1 MTKGIAVQF
10 LDIALDS
17 IVRMGE
23 ARYRVTHVLS
33 VDTVLAVNLASAE
46 VQRLPTEQLVLEQDT
61 VVLKDADR
69 PRDLSLYSAREWQQ
83 AQLRLQAIKGL
94 IDDATRTRQAAE
106 AAAAAAGVHV
116 ATLYRWLNDYL
127 RVGNVSAL
135 VPAKRGRKAGTRLL
149 SVGVEA
155 IIDSVIEELYLTK
168 QRHTP
173 QDVIEEVEARCR
185 LNKIDATHP
194 NTIRARIRRVPEV
207 VQLKRR
213 GRREEAINRFTPIR
227 GTIENA
233 THPFS
238 VIMIDHTPMDII
250 VVDEVNRKPIA
261 RPYLTIAIDVFSR
274 MVAGLYISLDPPN
287 SAAVALCL
295 ANAICP
301 KREYLATLG
310 VPGSWP
316 VWGKPAMVHVDNA
329 KEFRGMALERGAAQ
343 HGIDL
348 QWRPP
353 ETPNYGGHIE
363 RFIGTTMKFVHR
375 LPGTTFSNPKERKGY
390 DSEAESAL
398 TLKELEVELV
408 DFIVNKYHLRV
419 HAGIGVPPIK
429 KWERGII
436 GTDDEPG
443 LGLMPVPSD
452 GHRLLI
458 DFMPMSTRT
467 IQRYGI
473 QWDNITYYDPVLDS
487 YINSN
492 DPEDEDRKQKFI
504 VRRDPRD
511 ISCIY
516 FYSEADG
523 SYTRLPYRNIG
534 YPPMSL
540 FELNAIR
547 KQLTDD
553 GVRDI
558 DESLIFQQLERSRKR
573 VAEAVQ
579 KSKQARKAQARSHT
593 AAKAV
598 LPSKSAHVSVRG
610 HATPATVVGDK
621 HAMVDTQIGSSR
633 SFDSV
638 GEVEEDIFAAP
649 IRPFD
654 NLGMRQ

>member
-1 MTKGIAVQF
+1 MTEGIAVQF
-10 LDIALDS
+10 FDVTLNS

-23 ARYRVTHVLS
+23 VRYRVTHVLS
-33 VDTVLAVNLASAE
+33 VDTVLAVDLASGEAH
-46 VQRLPTEQLVLEQDT
+46 RLPIEQLLLERDQIPPHDSD
-61 VVLKDADR
+61 K
-69 PRDLSLYSAREWQQ
+69 PRDLSLYSTDEWQQ
-83 AQLRLQAIKGL
+83 AQLRLQSIKGL
-94 IDDATRTRQAAE
+94 IDDSTRTRQAVE
-106 AAAAAAGVHV
+106 TAAAAAGVHV

-135 VPAKRGRKAGTRLL
+135 IPAKRGRKAGTRLL
-149 SVGVEA
+149 SLGVEE
-155 IIDSVIEELYLTK
+155 IIDSVIQEFYLDK

-173 QDVIEEVEARCR
+173 QDVIEEVAARCR
-185 LNKIDATHP
+185 LNKIAPPHP
-194 NTIRARIRRVPEV
+194 NTTRARIRRVPEV

-213 GRREEAINRFTPIR
+213 GRRDEAVNRFTPIR
-227 GTIENA
+227 GSIENA

-238 VIMIDHTPMDII
+238 VVMIDHTPMDII
-250 VVDEVNRKPIA
+250 VVDEINRQPIA

-274 MVAGLYISLDPPN
+274 MVAGLYVSLDPPN
-287 SAAVALCL
+287 SASVALCL

-363 RFIGTTMKFVHR
+363 RFIGTTMQFVHK
-375 LPGTTFSNPKERKGY
+375 LPGTTFSNPQQRKGY
-390 DSEAESAL
+390 DSESESAL
-398 TLKELEVELV
+398 TLKELETELV
-408 DFIVNKYHLRV
+408 DFIVNKYHQRV

-436 GTDDEPG
+436 GTDDAPG
-443 LGLMPVPSD
+443 LGLMPVPNNR
-452 GHRLLI
+452 HRLLI
-458 DFMPMSTRT
+458 DFMPISTRT

-473 QWDNITYYDPVLDS
+473 QWDNITYYDPILDS
-487 YINSN
+487 FINAS
-492 DPEDEDRKQKFI
+492 DPDDGVRKQKFT

-516 FYSEADG
+516 FYNPADS

-540 FELNAIR
+540 FELTAIR
-547 KQLTDD
+547 KQLTDE

-558 DESLIFQQLERSRKR
+558 DENLIFQQLERSRKR
-573 VAEAVQ
+573 VADAVQ
-579 KSKQARKAQARSHT
+579 KSKQARKAQARSHADARPSSPST
-593 AAKAV
+593 SG
-598 LPSKSAHVSVRG
+598 LPGQLTKPSTPTVRDR
-610 HATPATVVGDK
+610 P
-621 HAMVDTQIGSSR
+621 MVDLSTSSSTPFTQN
-633 SFDSV
+633 DT
-638 GEVEEDIFAAP
+638 VEEDIFAAP

-654 NLGMRQ
+654 NLGMRG

>member
-1 MTKGIAVQF
+1 MARGIAVQF
-10 LDIALDS
+10 FDVAVNS
-17 IVRMGE
+17 IVRMGD

-33 VDTVLAVNLASAE
+33 VDTVLAVDLASGDAH
-46 VQRLPTEQLVLEQDT
+46 RLPIEQLTLEMEPVLLHATD
-61 VVLKDADR
+61 K
-69 PRDLSLYSAREWQQ
+69 PRDLSLYSDEEWQQ
-83 AQLRLQAIKGL
+83 AQQRLQAIKSL
-94 IDDATRTRQAAE
+94 IDDSKRTRKAAE
-106 AAAAAAGVHV
+106 VAAEAAGVHV

-135 VPAKRGRKAGTRLL
+135 VPARRGRKMGTRLL

-155 IIDSVIEELYLTK
+155 IVDSVIEDFYLDK

-185 LNKIDATHP
+185 LNKINPPHS

-213 GRREEAINRFTPIR
+213 GRREEAMNRFTPIR
-227 GTIENA
+227 GSIENA

-250 VVDEVNRKPIA
+250 VVDELNRQPIA

-274 MVAGLYISLDPPN
+274 MVAGLYISFDPPN
-287 SAAVALCL
+287 SASVALCL
-295 ANAICP
+295 ANTICP
-301 KREYLATLG
+301 KRDYLANLG

-363 RFIGTTMKFVHR
+363 RFIGTTMKFVHK
-375 LPGTTFSNPKERKGY
+375 LPGTTFSNPKQRKGY

-398 TLKELEVELV
+398 TLKELEIELV
-408 DFIVNKYHLRV
+408 DFIVNKYHQRV
-419 HAGIGVPPIK
+419 HTGIGVPPIK

-443 LGLMPVPSD
+443 LGLMPVPND

-458 DFMPMSTRT
+458 DFMPMSERT
-467 IQRYGI
+467 VQRYGI
-473 QWDNITYYDPVLDS
+473 QWDNITYYDPVLDL
-487 YINSN
+487 YINAS
-492 DPEDEDRKQKFI
+492 DPKDARKQKFI

-516 FYSEADG
+516 FYNPADG

-547 KQLTDD
+547 KHLTDE

-558 DESLIFQQLERSRKR
+558 DEGMIFEQLERSRKR
-573 VAEAVQ
+573 VADAVQ
-579 KSKQARKAQARSHT
+579 KSKQARKAQARSHVD
-593 AAKAV
+593 AR
-598 LPSKSAHVSVRG
+598 PS
-610 HATPATVVGDK
+610 TPA
-621 HAMVDTQIGSSR
+621 ASSVKDR
-633 SFDSV
+633 PLAIASPTLLAPSSDL
-638 GEVEEDIFAAP
+638 EEDIFAQP

-654 NLGMRQ
+654 NLGMRR